1 MNHRELIAAL
11 TPLHGAGEARAIVR
25 MVMEERFGL
34 SQTDLL
40 LGKDTTLSSRDRA
53 EFKKIAERLL
63 TGEPVQHVL
72 GYAYFCG
79 HRFRVTPDVLIPR
92 PETEELTRWAI
103 DELNT
108 LNPQPSSLNRP
119 LQGTTL
125 LDLCTGSGCI
135 AISLALAF
143 PDAHVVGVDI
153 SDAALSIARDN
164 AAALGAHNVT
174 FIECDVLA
182 DPSQPSPL
190 GDHRGLPIVPLG
202 GPQGAFYPST
212 LNPQPSTIISNPPYV
227 RDCEASEM
235 SPTVL
240 DHEPSL
246 ALFVPDD
253 DPLRFYR
260 AIAAIGQR
268 CLCPGTPVLVEVNT
282 ALSDATRQLFID
294 AGYHDVEVRD
304 DQFSR
309 PRMVKAVL

>member
-1 MNHRELIAAL
+1 
-11 TPLHGAGEARAIVR
+11 
-25 MVMEERFGL
+25 
-34 SQTDLL
+34 
-40 LGKDTTLSSRDRA
+40 
-53 EFKKIAERLL
+53 
-63 TGEPVQHVL
+63 L

-135 AISLALAF
+135 AVSLALAF
-143 PDAHVVGVDI
+143 PQAHVVGVDI

-164 AAALGAHNVT
+164 ARSLNASNVDFLEYNILSEDT
-174 FIECDVLA
+174 E
-182 DPSQPSPL
+182 SSPPWREL
-190 GDHRGLPIVPLG
+190 ERG
-202 GPQGAFYPST
+202 FT
-212 LNPQPSTIISNPPYV
+212 LLVSNPPYV

-268 CLCPGTPVLVEVNT
+268 CLLPGTPVLVEVNT

-309 PRMVKAVL
+309 PRMIKAVL

>member
-53 EFKKIAERLL
+53 EFEKIAERLL

-143 PDAHVVGVDI
+143 PQAHVVGVDI

-190 GDHRGLPIVPLG
+190 G

-212 LNPQPSTIISNPPYV
+212 LNHQPSTIISNPPYV
-227 RDCEASEM
+227 RDCEALEM

-246 ALFVPDD
+246 ALFVPDY

-260 AIAAIGQR
+260 AIAAIGR
-268 CLCPGTPVLVEVNT
+268 RSLLPGAPVLVEVNT
-282 ALSDATRQLFID
+282 ALAGATRQLFID

-309 PRMVKAVL
+309 PRMIKAVL

>member
-63 TGEPVQHVL
+63 MGEPVQHVL

-135 AISLALAF
+135 AVSLALAF
-143 PDAHVVGVDI
+143 PQAHVVGVDI

-164 AAALGAHNVT
+164 ARSLNASNVDFLEYNILSEDAESST
-174 FIECDVLA
+174 PWGELE
-182 DPSQPSPL
+182 
-190 GDHRGLPIVPLG
+190 RGFSLLT
-202 GPQGAFYPST
+202 A
-212 LNPQPSTIISNPPYV
+212 NPPYV

-268 CLCPGTPVLVEVNT
+268 CLLPGTPVLVEVNT

-309 PRMVKAVL
+309 PRMIKAVL

>member
-92 PETEELTRWAI
+92 PETEELTRWAT

-135 AISLALAF
+135 AVSLALAF
-143 PDAHVVGVDI
+143 PQAHVVGVDI

-164 AAALGAHNVT
+164 ARSLNASNVDFLEYNILSEDAESST
-174 FIECDVLA
+174 PWGELE
-182 DPSQPSPL
+182 
-190 GDHRGLPIVPLG
+190 RGFSLLT
-202 GPQGAFYPST
+202 A
-212 LNPQPSTIISNPPYV
+212 NPPYV

-282 ALSDATRQLFID
+282 ALAGATRQLFID

>member
-11 TPLHGAGEARAIVR
+11 TPLHGVGEARAIVR

-53 EFKKIAERLL
+53 EFEKIALRLVE
-63 TGEPVQHVL
+63 GEPVQHVL
-72 GYAYFCG
+72 GYADFCG
-79 HRFRVTPDVLIPR
+79 HRLRVTPDVLIPR
-92 PETEELTRWAI
+92 PETEELVAWATSF
-103 DELNT
+103 LV
-108 LNPQPSSLNRP
+108 PSARNEV
-119 LQGTTL
+119 

-135 AISLALAF
+135 AVSLALAF
-143 PDAHVVGVDI
+143 PDAHVVGVDV
-153 SDAALSIARDN
+153 SAPALAVAHDN
-164 AAALGAHNVT
+164 AKTLAVPNVD
-174 FIECDVLA
+174 FIEYDIL
-182 DPSQPSPL
+182 SEETQSSPL
-190 GDHRGLPIVPLG
+190 WGELERGFSLL
-202 GPQGAFYPST
+202 
-212 LNPQPSTIISNPPYV
+212 ISNPPYV
-227 RDCEASEM
+227 RDSEAAEM

-260 AIAAIGQR
+260 AIAAIGRR
-268 CLCPGTPVLVEVNT
+268 CLLPGAPVLVEVNT
-282 ALSDATRQLFID
+282 ALADDTRRLFID

-309 PRMVKAVL
+309 PRMIKAVL

>member
-143 PDAHVVGVDI
+143 PQAHVVGVDI

-164 AAALGAHNVT
+164 ARSLNASNV
-174 FIECDVLA
+174 VLLER
-182 DPSQPSPL
+182 DILSEDTEFSPF
-190 GDHRGLPIVPLG
+190 GGEQERGFSLLV
-202 GPQGAFYPST
+202 
-212 LNPQPSTIISNPPYV
+212 SNPPYV
-227 RDCEASEM
+227 RDSEASEM
-235 SPTVL
+235 SSTVL

-246 ALFVPDD
+246 ALFVPDY

-282 ALSDATRQLFID
+282 ALAGATRQLFID